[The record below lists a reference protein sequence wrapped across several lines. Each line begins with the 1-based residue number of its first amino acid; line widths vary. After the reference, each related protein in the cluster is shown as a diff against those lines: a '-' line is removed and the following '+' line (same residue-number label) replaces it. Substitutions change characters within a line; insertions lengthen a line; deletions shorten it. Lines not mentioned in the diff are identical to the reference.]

1 VLFLARVVKAV
12 TSIVVAVIV
21 VGILLYVLSANR
33 SNGIV
38 SAVLDA
44 SRWLV
49 GPFDN
54 LFALDS
60 AKWQVAVNWGIA
72 AIVYGLVGTLIA
84 RLLASAGLERRGPSR
99 FGRRRVA

>member
-1 VLFLARVVKAV
+1 VLFLARVVRTA
-12 TSIVVAVIV
+12 TSVVAAVIV

-33 SNGIV
+33 SNDIV

-60 AKWQVAVNWGIA
+60 AKAQVAVNWGIA
-72 AIVYGLVGTLIA
+72 AVVYWLIGTLIA
-84 RLLASAGLERRGPSR
+84 RLLASAGAPRRGWSR